1 MPTADA
7 NIAKEKES
15 EEDEDETDEV
25 SLCVN
30 IGLRIIM
37 DIILI
42 LQNELEYE
50 AARLN
55 FNLNS
60 NIFWV
65 FKGHMKWKL
74 RISCYCS
81 FLSKLKIQNDLEFF
95 CFNFRMRMLINFR
108 KKIYW
113 EDMFSALNKF
123 EHGMFLPSFL
133 WLPWTVVFT
142 WKQIFQVWL
151 LLSECQGW
159 LLYSCF
165 AFRLSNERAKRIERY
180 KTRLS
185 LLLPPLV
192 EQSQTDAH
200 AGSWHNQ
207 HLYQWTLPMIGD

>member
-1 MPTADA
+1 MPRADA

-30 IGLRIIM
+30 IGLRIII

-81 FLSKLKIQNDLEFF
+81 FLSKLKIQNDLSFSVSI
-95 CFNFRMRMLINFR
+95 LG
-108 KKIYW
+108 W
-113 EDMFSALNKF
+113 ECWSTFGRRSIEKTCSA
-123 EHGMFLPSFL
+123 
-133 WLPWTVVFT
+133 
-142 WKQIFQVWL
+142 
-151 LLSECQGW
+151 
-159 LLYSCF
+159 
-165 AFRLSNERAKRIERY
+165 R
-180 KTRLS
+180 
-185 LLLPPLV
+185 
-192 EQSQTDAH
+192 
-200 AGSWHNQ
+200 
-207 HLYQWTLPMIGD
+207 